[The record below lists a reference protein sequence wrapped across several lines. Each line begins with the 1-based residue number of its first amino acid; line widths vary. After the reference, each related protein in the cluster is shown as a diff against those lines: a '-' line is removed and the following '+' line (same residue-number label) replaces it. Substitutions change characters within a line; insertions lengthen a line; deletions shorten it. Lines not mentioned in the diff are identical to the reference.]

1 MDKEKYI
8 EFMHEQLDEFNKK
21 INELEKFITSKK
33 GTGSKKYDSII
44 REIRNDINDKKKLF
58 LEKKEELSKSGK
70 LAFSDLRNGF
80 DKASRELGNAIK
92 DARNK
97 FK

>member
-1 MDKEKYI
+1 
-8 EFMHEQLDEFNKK
+8 MHEQLDEFNKK

-33 GTGSKKYDSII
+33 GTRSKKYDSII